1 MSELK
6 LFKIDS
12 GVTKELSGS
21 TGGLEKSL
29 QTLFEAN
36 LHALLGVNFLAS
48 EHSAGRTHSG
58 RIDTLGIDENGCP
71 VIIEYKRAVS
81 ENVVNQGLYYLH
93 WLLDHQAEFKFLVM
107 EQQGKEAADKIDWSA
122 PRLIC
127 VASDYKKYDEHAIRQ
142 INRNID
148 LIRYRRF
155 GDDLLALELATTV
168 TADAIPEAQD
178 STGRGQKQKSSQD
191 KTVAEA
197 IADMTDQMRDLFEAL
212 RSFVLGLGDDVNEKQ
227 LKYYVVFRRIRNF
240 TVVIVQKKNLVLG
253 VDVDPTTID
262 LEEGFTRDISE
273 STSWGRLDLEI
284 CLTNMADLRKA
295 EPLIV
300 RAYEQR

>member
-12 GVTKELSGS
+12 GLTKEIAGS
-21 TGGLEKSL
+21 IGGLEKSL

-36 LHALLGVNFLAS
+36 LPALLGVHFLAT
-48 EHSAGRTHSG
+48 EHSTGRTHAG

-71 VIIEYKRAVS
+71 VILEYKRAVS
-81 ENVVNQGLYYLH
+81 ENVVNQGLYYLD
-93 WLLDHQAEFKFLVM
+93 WLLDHQAEFKLLVM

-155 GDDLLALELATTV
+155 GDDLLALELAATV
-168 TADAIPEAQD
+168 AGDAPPEVQD
-178 STGRGQKQKSSQD
+178 STDLGKKQERAPD
-191 KTVAEA
+191 KTIAEA
-197 IADMTDQMRDLFEAL
+197 IEEMTDEMRDLFEAL
-212 RSFVLGLGDDVNEKQ
+212 RAFVLNLGDDINEKQ
-227 LKYYVVFRRIRNF
+227 LKYYVAFRRIRNF
-240 TVVIVQKKNLVLG
+240 TTVIVQKKNLILC
-253 VDVDPTTID
+253 VDVDPTTVD
-262 LEEGFTRDISE
+262 LEEGFTRDVRKIGH
-273 STSWGRLDLEI
+273 WGTGDLEI
-284 CLTNMADLRKA
+284 CLTNMAELSKA
-295 EPLIV
+295 EPLLV